1 MGLELNITTNSAVPL
16 YRQIAEQ
23 VRVAVATGAL
33 APGEQ
38 LPSVRA
44 VAEQLVVNPNTV
56 ARAYSELVREGV
68 AEAQPGR
75 GLFVAERRTLYSPEE
90 RDRRLSAAL
99 DIFAREVLFLG
110 FTREQIVARLDTTL
124 AKFEAGAEE
133 KAHE

>member
-1 MGLELNITTNSAVPL
+1 VGLELNITTNSAVPL

-23 VRVAVATGAL
+23 VRVAVATGGL
-33 APGEQ
+33 TPGEQ

-44 VAEQLVVNPNTV
+44 VAELLVVNPNTV
-56 ARAYSELVREGV
+56 ARAYGELVREGV

-75 GLFVAERRTLYSPEE
+75 GLFVAERRAILSPEE
-90 RDRRLSAAL
+90 CDRRLSAAL

-110 FTREQIVARLDTTL
+110 FTREQIAARLDAVL
-124 AKFEAGAEE
+124 AKFEAGAEA